1 MLQLLVQ
8 IFCKAKT
15 LLWHQILIFLVL
27 QRSYRLQWNVT
38 AQRQMKKNLQI
49 RNSLT
54 HPKEFWRQNL
64 QITTMKITNFKISF
78 RRRQNLRHL
87 QQRRIL
93 QRGFFRPRNDRLS
106 TSHKNNRPNNHSTS
120 NSQAKKVLEREF
132 WVLQQLP
139 NNLQQL
145 WVFLAMQFL

>member
-1 MLQLLVQ
+1 
-8 IFCKAKT
+8 
-15 LLWHQILIFLVL
+15 
-27 QRSYRLQWNVT
+27 
-38 AQRQMKKNLQI
+38 
-49 RNSLT
+49 
-54 HPKEFWRQNL
+54 
-64 QITTMKITNFKISF
+64 
-78 RRRQNLRHL
+78 
-87 QQRRIL
+87 
-93 QRGFFRPRNDRLS
+93 LS